1 MKSKTLLTLAI
12 CVAAASVFSGC
23 STQKTRTGRNNS
35 LLGGL
40 FVYNTGNYQPVGPNT
55 LDIDGTQ
62 YLGRVNPSGT
72 QVSALWGTVTFHD
85 Y

>member
-1 MKSKTLLTLAI
+1 MKSKTLLVLAI
-12 CVAAASVFSGC
+12 CALAASLTSGC

-35 LLGGL
+35 FLGGL
-40 FVYNTGNYQPVGPNT
+40 FVYNTGSYQPVTPNT
-55 LDIDGTQ
+55 IDIDGTQ

-72 QVSALWGTVTFHD
+72 QVSMLWGAVTYHD

>member
-12 CVAAASVFSGC
+12 CAVAASLFSGC

-35 LLGGL
+35 FLGGL
-40 FVYNTGNYQPVGPNT
+40 FVYNTGSYLPVNPNT
-55 LDIDGTQ
+55 IDIDATQ
-62 YLGRVNPSGT
+62 YLGRINPSGT
-72 QVSALWGTVTFHD
+72 KVSALWGTVTLHD

>member
-12 CVAAASVFSGC
+12 CAVAASLFSGC

-35 LLGGL
+35 FLGGL
-40 FVYNTGNYQPVGPNT
+40 FVYNTGSYLPVGPNT
-55 LDIDGTQ
+55 IDIDATQ

-72 QVSALWGTVTFHD
+72 QASFGWGLITAHD

>member
-12 CVAAASVFSGC
+12 CAVTAALFSGC

-40 FVYNTGNYQPVGPNT
+40 VTYNTGSYLPVTGNT
-55 LDIDGTQ
+55 IDVDATQ

-72 QVSALWGTVTFHD
+72 QVSLGWGAVTAHD

>member
-12 CVAAASVFSGC
+12 CAVAASLFAGC

-40 FVYNTGNYQPVGPNT
+40 VSYNTGSYLPATPNT
-55 LDIDGTQ
+55 VDVDATDF
-62 YLGRVNPSGT
+62 LGRVNPSGDEL
-72 QVSALWGTVTFHD
+72 SLGWGALRLQD

>member
-1 MKSKTLLTLAI
+1 MKSKTFLTLAI
-12 CVAAASVFSGC
+12 CAVAASLFSGC

-40 FVYNTGNYQPVGPNT
+40 VSYNTGSYAPVGVNT
-55 LDIDGTQ
+55 ADLDTTQ
-62 YLGRVNPSGT
+62 WLGRVNPSGDNL
-72 QVSALWGTVTFHD
+72 SFGWGAITLHD

>member
-1 MKSKTLLTLAI
+1 MKSKTFLTLAI
-12 CVAAASVFSGC
+12 CAVAASLFAGC

-40 FVYNTGNYQPVGPNT
+40 FTYNTGSYAPVRNST
-55 LDIDGTQ
+55 LTIDGTQ
-62 YLGRVNPSGT
+62 MLGRVNPSGT
-72 QVSALWGTVTFHD
+72 EVSALWGTVTFHD